1 MKIVGAT
8 LDVLGKKMQQIICYV
23 CGKPIVKRNEIG
35 LNKKLID
42 KDTQVFY
49 CYEHLAEYFEV
60 DLEFLTAK
68 IEEFKDQGCT
78 LFGGSDE

>member
-1 MKIVGAT
+1 M
-8 LDVLGKKMQQIICYV
+8 
-23 CGKPIVKRNEIG
+23 
-35 LNKKLID
+35 NKKLID